1 MNASEKCS
9 DKEIVEGTIRSV
21 VFHNDENGYTVLH
34 VEIPSEFE
42 LAKNPEITIVGKAQA
57 VWEGEEVKAEGQ
69 WVTDKVHGRQ
79 FKAETLTCIA
89 PRSLKGI
96 ERYLA
101 SGLIKGIGPVLA
113 KRIVDTFGED
123 TMMVLSHQSGRLNEV
138 PKLGAAKIRQI
149 RESWHQNE
157 TMRENMIFG
166 QTYGISIIKMTKI
179 VKKYGPD
186 AVAIVKADPYR
197 LCRDIWGI
205 GFATADKIAL
215 SVGIPKDSPLR
226 ARASISYTLETE
238 AEDGGHC
245 WTYENDLLLHA
256 NELTGIPTE
265 ILGEAL
271 EAEIS
276 EGRVV
281 VEGGGLETR
290 DGRQGGEDLRRET
303 EDKSNVSSL
312 TSSEVQSPVSRLTSS
327 EVQSPVLSLTSSLP
341 RKIYLKS
348 LYFSERD
355 VARRVKAI
363 LKTPRGFAAF
373 DAEKAIAWWQSRAGF
388 ELAPKQ
394 HQALENSLKSK
405 FSIITGGPGVGKTTI
420 IRALVEI
427 YEKKFQSCRVAG
439 FQGRSNNQTIK
450 QSNNSRVVL
459 AAPTGRA
466 AKRMTE
472 SVGVAAQTIHRL
484 LKWNPVTN
492 KFTFNAGN
500 RLEGD
505 VFIFDETS
513 MIDIK
518 LACDLLSAIPD
529 SAAVVWVGDT
539 DQLPSVGAG
548 SVLGDLIKSG
558 VVPSTKLDFIFR
570 QDTSGLIVTNAH
582 HVNAGE
588 PLEIRQGDTDF
599 YFMRC
604 EDPEMCVKRA
614 IEFMTTRIPRK
625 FGMDPLQ
632 DVQVLVPMRKNVLG
646 TDNLNVELQKALN
659 PRGDAIVR
667 GGTMFRV
674 GDRVMQLRNNYDK
687 DVYNGDVGFVKAVNS
702 DDRSMIVNFDGRPV
716 KYDGGDLDELVL
728 AYATTIHKS
737 QGSEYP
743 AVIVIIHTQHYVM
756 LQRNLLYTAITRG
769 KRLVLLMGVPYA
781 IDQAIKTNTVR
792 ERRTALADKLKIGG

>member
-1 MNASEKCS
+1 MNASERCS
-9 DKEIVEGTIRSV
+9 DKETVEGTIRSV

-42 LAKNPEITIVGKAQA
+42 LAKNPEITVVGKAQA

-79 FKAETLTCIA
+79 FRAETLTCIA

-96 ERYLA
+96 EKYLA

-166 QTYGISIIKMTKI
+166 QTYGISVIKMTKI
-179 VKKYGPD
+179 VRKYGPD

-238 AEDGGHC
+238 AEAGGHC

-265 ILGEAL
+265 VLCTAL
-271 EAEIS
+271 AEEIES
-276 EGRVV
+276 GRVV
-281 VEGGGLETR
+281 KETDR
-290 DGRQGGEDLRRET
+290 
-303 EDKSNVSSL
+303 V
-312 TSSEVQSPVSRLTSS
+312 
-327 EVQSPVLSLTSSLP
+327 
-341 RKIYLKS
+341 YLKS
-348 LYFSERD
+348 LYYSERD
-355 VARRVKAI
+355 VARRVKTILSSPSPHVFTSIANAI
-363 LKTPRGFAAF
+363 
-373 DAEKAIAWWQSRAGF
+373 EWWQSRAGF

-394 HQALENSLKSK
+394 RQALENSLKSK

-427 YEKKFQSCRVAG
+427 YGRKKLRV
-439 FQGRSNNQTIK
+439 I
-450 QSNNSRVVL
+450 L

-472 SVGVAAQTIHRL
+472 SVGVPAQTIHRL

-492 KFTFNAGN
+492 KFTYNAEN

-513 MIDIK
+513 MIDVR
-518 LACDLLSAIPD
+518 LACELLSALPD

-548 SVLGDLIKSG
+548 AVLGDLIKSG

-588 PLEIRQGDTDF
+588 PLEIRKGETDF

-632 DVQVLVPMRKNVLG
+632 DVQVLVPMRKNILG
-646 TDNLNVELQKALN
+646 TENLNVELQKALN
-659 PRGDAIVR
+659 PRGDAIIR
-667 GGTMFRV
+667 GGTIFRA

-687 DVYNGDVGFVKAVNS
+687 DVYNGDVGFVKAVSS

-792 ERRTALADKLKIGG
+792 ERRTSLAARLETGERGTENGEQA

>member
-1 MNASEKCS
+1 MNASERCS
-9 DKEIVEGTIRSV
+9 DKETVEGTIRSV

-96 ERYLA
+96 EKYLA

-113 KRIVDTFGED
+113 KRIVDTFGEE

-166 QTYGISIIKMTKI
+166 QTYGISVIKMTKI
-179 VKKYGPD
+179 VRKYGPD

-238 AEDGGHC
+238 AEAGGHC

-265 ILGEAL
+265 VLGEAL
-271 EAEIS
+271 KAEIN

-281 VEGGGLETR
+281 VDGL
-290 DGRQGGEDLRRET
+290 
-303 EDKSNVSSL
+303 
-312 TSSEVQSPVSRLTSS
+312 SSEQPNNRPADQV
-327 EVQSPVLSLTSSLP
+327 

-348 LYFSERD
+348 LYYSERD
-355 VARRVKAI
+355 VARRVRAI
-363 LKTPRGFAAF
+363 LGAPRSFASF

-427 YEKKFQSCRVAG
+427 YEKKFQVSGSKSQVSGSG
-439 FQGRSNNQTIK
+439 FK
-450 QSNNSRVVL
+450 VVL

-492 KFTFNAGN
+492 KFTFNAEN
-500 RLEGD
+500 KLEGD

-513 MIDIK
+513 MIDVK

-558 VVPSTKLDFIFR
+558 AVPSTKLDFIFR

-659 PRGDAIVR
+659 PHGDAIIR
-667 GGTMFRV
+667 GGTMFRT

-687 DVYNGDVGFVKAVNS
+687 DVYNGDVGFVKAVNP
-702 DDRSMIVNFDGRPV
+702 DNRSMIVNFDGRPV

-792 ERRTALADKLKIGG
+792 ERRTSLAEMLSLGTRGGKTT

>member
-1 MNASEKCS
+1 MTVET
-9 DKEIVEGTIRSV
+9 VEGTIRSV
-21 VFHNDENGYTVLH
+21 VFHNEANGYTVLH

-42 LAKNPEITIVGKAQA
+42 LARNPEITIVGKAQA
-57 VWEGEEVKAEGQ
+57 VWEGEDVKAEGQ

-113 KRIVDTFGED
+113 KRIVDTFGEE
-123 TMMVLSHQSGRLNEV
+123 TMNVLSHQSGRLREV
-138 PKLGAAKIRQI
+138 PKLGKAKIEQI
-149 RESWHQNE
+149 RASWHANE

-166 QTYGISIIKMTKI
+166 QTYGISIGKMTKI
-179 VKKYGPD
+179 VRKYGPD
-186 AVAIVKADPYR
+186 AIAIIKADPYR

-215 SVGIPKDSPLR
+215 SVGIPKDSLLR
-226 ARASISYTLETE
+226 ARASISFTLETE

-245 WTYENDLLLHA
+245 WTYENDLLMHA
-256 NELTGIPTE
+256 NELTEIPVE
-265 ILGEAL
+265 ILGQAL
-271 EAEIS
+271 ADEIES
-276 EGRVV
+276 GRVIAEAV
-281 VEGGGLETR
+281 KA
-290 DGRQGGEDLRRET
+290 DGADEAGKLAKVDTTG
-303 EDKSNVSSL
+303 N
-312 TSSEVQSPVSRLTSS
+312 
-327 EVQSPVLSLTSSLP
+327 

-348 LYFSERD
+348 LFFSERD
-355 VARRVKAI
+355 IAIHVKRI
-363 LKTPRGFAAF
+363 LGAPRGFASFEPERALR
-373 DAEKAIAWWQSRAGF
+373 WWEQKAGF
-388 ELAPKQ
+388 SLAVQ
-394 HQALENSLKSK
+394 QATALERCLGSK

-427 YEKKFQSCRVAG
+427 YGVKRL
-439 FQGRSNNQTIK
+439 N
-450 QSNNSRVVL
+450 VVL

-472 SVGVAAQTIHRL
+472 SVGVPAQTIHRL

-492 KFTFNAGN
+492 RFTYHEEN
-500 RLEGD
+500 RLDGD

-513 MIDIK
+513 MIDVK
-518 LACDLLSAIPD
+518 LASDLLQAIPD
-529 SAAVVWVGDT
+529 KACVVWVGDT

-558 VVPSTKLDFIFR
+558 AVASTKLDQIFR
-570 QDTSGLIVTNAH
+570 QDKSGLIVRNAH

-588 PLEIRQGDTDF
+588 PLEIRTGDTDF

-604 EDPEMCVKRA
+604 EDPQTCVARA

-625 FGMDPLQ
+625 FGMDPLA

-646 TDNLNVELQKALN
+646 TDNLNLEIQKALN
-659 PRGDAIVR
+659 PTGDSIVR
-667 GGTMFRV
+667 GGMTFRV

-687 DVYNGDVGFVKAVNS
+687 DVFNGDVGFVKAVS
-702 DDRSMIVNFDGRPV
+702 AADRSMVVAFDGVPV
-716 KYDGGDLDELVL
+716 KYEAGDLDELVL
-728 AYATTIHKS
+728 AYAMTIHKS

-743 AVIVIIHTQHYVM
+743 AAIVIMHTQHYVM

-769 KRLVLLMGVPYA
+769 KKLVLLMGVPYA
-781 IDQAIKTNTVR
+781 IDQAIKSNTVR
-792 ERRTALADKLKIGG
+792 ERRTSLADRLQARG

>member
-1 MNASEKCS
+1 MDDGVCMGASDFGIITRMSDQTEKT
-9 DKEIVEGTIRSV
+9 IVEGTIRSV
-21 VFHNDENGYTVLH
+21 VFHNEENGYTVLH

-42 LAKNPEITIVGKAQA
+42 LAKNPEITVVGKAQA
-57 VWEGEEVKAEGQ
+57 VWEGEDVKAVGQ

-79 FKAETLTCIA
+79 FKAESLTCIA

-123 TMMVLSHQSGRLNEV
+123 TMMVLSHQSGRLSEV
-138 PKLGAAKIRQI
+138 PKLGASKIRQI
-149 RESWHQNE
+149 RASWHANE

-166 QTYGISIIKMTKI
+166 QTYGISIGKMTKI
-179 VKKYGPD
+179 VRKYGPD

-197 LCRDIWGI
+197 LCREIWGI
-205 GFATADKIAL
+205 GFSTADKIAL
-215 SVGIPKDSPLR
+215 SVGIPKDSMLR
-226 ARASISYTLETE
+226 AQASISYTLETE

-245 WTYENDLLLHA
+245 WTFENDLLMHA
-256 NELTGIPTE
+256 NELTGIPVE
-265 ILGEAL
+265 VLGEAL
-271 EAEIS
+271 AAELEA
-276 EGRVV
+276 GRVIAESSDEV
-281 VEGGGLETR
+281 GP
-290 DGRQGGEDLRRET
+290 RR
-303 EDKSNVSSL
+303 
-312 TSSEVQSPVSRLTSS
+312 
-327 EVQSPVLSLTSSLP
+327 
-341 RKIYLKS
+341 IYLKN
-348 LYFSERD
+348 LYWSERKTAEQVKRILGAPRSFPEID
-355 VARRVKAI
+355 VARAI
-363 LKTPRGFAAF
+363 K
-373 DAEKAIAWWQSRAGF
+373 WWEQRAGF
-388 ELAPKQ
+388 VLAGQ
-394 HQALENSLKSK
+394 QETALERCLSEK

-427 YEKKFQSCRVAG
+427 YGARKL
-439 FQGRSNNQTIK
+439 N
-450 QSNNSRVVL
+450 VVL

-472 SVGVAAQTIHRL
+472 SVGVPAQTIHRL

-492 KFTFNAGN
+492 RFSHDADD

-513 MIDIK
+513 MIDVK
-518 LACDLLSAIPD
+518 LAADLLMALPD
-529 SAAVVWVGDT
+529 AASVVWVGDT

-548 SVLGDLIKSG
+548 SVLGDFIRSKR
-558 VVPSTKLDFIFR
+558 VAATRLDTIFR
-570 QDTSGLIVTNAH
+570 QDTTGLIVQNAH

-588 PLEIRQGDTDF
+588 PLEVRSGDADF

-625 FGMDPLQ
+625 FGMNPLE
-632 DVQVLVPMRKNVLG
+632 DVQILTPMRKNVLG

-659 PRGDAIVR
+659 PTGDAVMR
-667 GGTMFRV
+667 GGTVFRA
-674 GDRVMQLRNNYDK
+674 GDRVMQLRNNYEK
-687 DVYNGDVGFVKAVNS
+687 DVYNGDVGFVKAVNE
-702 DDRSMIVNFDGRPV
+702 DDRSVIVTYDGRPV
-716 KYDGGDLDELVL
+716 KYESGDLDEIVL

-743 AVIVIIHTQHYVM
+743 AVIVIIHTQHYMM

-769 KRLVLLMGVPYA
+769 KKLVLLIGVPYA
-781 IDQAIKTNTVR
+781 VDRAIQTNTVR
-792 ERRTALADKLKIGG
+792 ERRTSLAERMQA

>member
-1 MNASEKCS
+1 MVAER
-9 DKEIVEGTIRSV
+9 ETVEGTIRSV
-21 VFHNDENGYTVLH
+21 VFHNDASGYTVLR

-42 LAKNPEITIVGKAQA
+42 LAKNPEITVVGKAQA
-57 VWEGEEVKAEGQ
+57 VWEGEDVKAEGQ

-79 FKAETLTCIA
+79 FKAESLTCIA

-101 SGLIKGIGPVLA
+101 SGLIKGIGKVLA
-113 KRIVDTFGED
+113 KRIVDTFGEE
-123 TMMVLSHQSGRLNEV
+123 TMNVLSHQSARLREV

-149 RESWHQNE
+149 RESWLQNE

-166 QTYGISIIKMTKI
+166 QTYGISIVKMTKI
-179 VKKYGPD
+179 VRKYGPD
-186 AVAIVKADPYR
+186 AIAIIKANPYK

-215 SVGIPKDSPLR
+215 SVGFPKDSPLR
-226 ARASISYTLETE
+226 ARASISYTLEKE

-245 WTYENDLLLHA
+245 WTFENDLLLHA

-271 EAEIS
+271 KVESE

-281 VEGGGLETR
+281 VEGGGLETG
-290 DGRQGGEDLRRET
+290 DGRRERED
-303 EDKSNVSSL
+303 
-312 TSSEVQSPVSRLTSS
+312 SRLETGDRSN
-327 EVQSPVLSLTSSLP
+327 VLSLKSSQP
-341 RKIYLKS
+341 RKVYLRA
-348 LYFSERD
+348 LFFSERD

-363 LKTPRGFAAF
+363 LEAPRSFEAF

-388 ELAPKQ
+388 ELAPRQ
-394 HQALENSLKSK
+394 RQALENSLKSK

-427 YEKKFQSCRVAG
+427 Y
-439 FQGRSNNQTIK
+439 GRK
-450 QSNNSRVVL
+450 RLKVVL

-466 AKRMTE
+466 SKRMTE
-472 SVGVAAQTIHRL
+472 SIFGSTGRGGETPPPEAAQTIHRL

-492 KFTFNAGN
+492 RFTHDAEN

-513 MIDIK
+513 MIDVK
-518 LACDLLSAIPD
+518 LACDLLSALPD
-529 SAAVVWVGDT
+529 TAVVVWVGDT

-588 PLEIRQGDTDF
+588 PLEVRSGDTDF

-604 EDPEMCVKRA
+604 EDPGTCVKRA

-625 FGMDPLQ
+625 FGLDPLA

-659 PRGDAIVR
+659 PQGDALVR
-667 GGTMFRV
+667 GGTTFRT

-687 DVYNGDVGFVKAVNS
+687 DVYNGDVGFVKAVNA
-702 DDRSMIVNFDGRPV
+702 DDRSMVVNFDGRPV
-716 KYDGGDLDELVL
+716 RYDGGDLDELVL

-743 AVIVIIHTQHYVM
+743 AVIVIMHTQHYVM

-769 KRLVLLMGVPYA
+769 RKLVLLMGVPYA
-781 IDQAIKTNTVR
+781 VDQAIKTNAVR
-792 ERRTALADKLKIGG
+792 ERRTSLAERLRG

>member
-1 MNASEKCS
+1 MDGER
-9 DKEIVEGTIRSV
+9 EIVEGTIRSV

-96 ERYLA
+96 EKYLA

-113 KRIVDTFGED
+113 KRIVDTFGEE

-166 QTYGISIIKMTKI
+166 QTYGISVIKMTKI
-179 VKKYGPD
+179 VRKYGPD

-265 ILGEAL
+265 VLGEAL
-271 EAEIS
+271 KEEIES
-276 EGRVV
+276 GRVV
-281 VEGGGLETR
+281 AEGSLANASPR
-290 DGRQGGEDLRRET
+290 DADGT
-303 EDKSNVSSL
+303 V
-312 TSSEVQSPVSRLTSS
+312 
-327 EVQSPVLSLTSSLP
+327 LP

-363 LKTPRGFAAF
+363 LSSPSPHAF
-373 DAEKAIAWWQSRAGF
+373 TSIANAIDWWQSRAGF

-427 YEKKFQSCRVAG
+427 YEAKFQGFKVSG
-439 FQGRSNNQTIK
+439 FQGRSNNRTIE

-492 KFTFNAGN
+492 KFTFNAEN

-513 MIDIK
+513 MIDVK

-558 VVPSTKLDFIFR
+558 VVPATKLDFIFR

-588 PLEIRQGDTDF
+588 PLEIRQGETDF

-659 PRGDAIVR
+659 PRGDAIIR
-667 GGTMFRV
+667 GGAMFRT

-702 DDRSMIVNFDGRPV
+702 DDRSMVVNFDGRPV

-792 ERRTALADKLKIGG
+792 ERRTSLSDKLKG